1 MSFILYYVSF
11 GYYNPYPVE
20 KPKSKYT
27 FTINDDYINIRKNE
41 SHVYHTPPPGSYDLM
56 LTELREVLRKRELRK
71 NINNKNEQYF
81 NDNK

>member
-27 FTINDDYINIRKNE
+27 FTINDDYINIRKN
-41 SHVYHTPPPGSYDLM
+41 LIFNN
-56 LTELREVLRKRELRK
+56 RINRKLLSKRCSFF
-71 NINNKNEQYF
+71 QA
-81 NDNK
+81 